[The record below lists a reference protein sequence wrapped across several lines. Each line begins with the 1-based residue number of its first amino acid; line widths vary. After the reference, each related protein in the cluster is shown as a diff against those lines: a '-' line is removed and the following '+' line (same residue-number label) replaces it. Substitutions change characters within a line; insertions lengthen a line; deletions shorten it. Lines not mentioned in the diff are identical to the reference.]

1 MARKCYISFKT
12 EDIAYKNYIQTNLN
26 VDMIDKSLNDPINS
40 LDEDYIMRVIRQDY
54 LADSTVTLF
63 LIGPYG
69 AENRG
74 TYEQRFIKKELQASL
89 YHGVGN
95 TQNGILG
102 IVLPSMANSIY
113 GIAFNCGTCGGS
125 HNYVSINDNTVIK
138 EFSFNYYI
146 KKNQNLKCSW
156 SEDDRF
162 CILVKWE
169 DFIVNPEVYIEHAHL
184 KRSQDISNYTK
195 VRP

>member
-12 EDIAYKNYIQTNLN
+12 EDIYYKNYIQTNLN
-26 VDMIDKSLNDPINS
+26 IEMIDESLNEPINS
-40 LDEDYIMRVIRQDY
+40 LDEDYIMRIIRQDY
-54 LADSTVTLF
+54 LSDSTVTLF
-63 LIGPYG
+63 LIGEFS

-102 IVLPSMANSIY
+102 IVLPNMVSSIY
-113 GIAFNCGTCGGS
+113 GNVFVCNSCGGS
-125 HNYVSINDNTVIK
+125 HNYVAINDNTVIK
-138 EFSFNYYI
+138 EFSCNFYI
-146 KKNQNLKCSW
+146 QKNQIQKCSW

-169 DFIVNPEVYIEHAHL
+169 DFTINPETHIEKAYQ

>member
-12 EDIAYKNYIQTNLN
+12 EDIAYKNYIQTRLN

-40 LDEDYIMRVIRQDY
+40 FDEDYIMRVIRQDY

-63 LIGPYG
+63 LIGAYG

-74 TYEQRFIKKELQASL
+74 DYEQRFIKKELQASL

-102 IVLPSMANSIY
+102 IVLPSMVNLIY
-113 GIAFNCGTCGGS
+113 GNAYICGTCGGS
-125 HNYVSINDNTVIK
+125 HNYVVMNDNTVIK
-138 EFSFNYYI
+138 EFGCNYYVQ
-146 KKNQNLKCSW
+146 KNQNPKCSW
-156 SEDDRF
+156 SEDNRF
-162 CILVKWE
+162 CVLVKWD
-169 DFIVNPEVYIEHAHL
+169 DFVGNPEEHIEQAYQKTSH
-184 KRSQDISNYTK
+184 DISNYTK